1 MLWLDVS
8 TVELRVT
15 VAEYEEEEELDTL
28 VETGTLEEE
37 PCDVMLE
44 LKVELMLDTVSVVEV
59 IDEVEFRTFVVVV
72 MKWCKYSHQP
82 SQTHNPFPSPNL
94 NCGDHVGEHLQ
105 HLLDTTTLD
114 TMQHFVRWS

>member
-1 MLWLDVS
+1 MLWLVVS

-15 VAEYEEEEELDTL
+15 VAEYEEEDELDSL

-72 MKWCKYSHQP
+72 MNVVELVFLVVDMNDVVP
-82 SQTHNPFPSPNL
+82 
-94 NCGDHVGEHLQ
+94 
-105 HLLDTTTLD
+105 TTLV
-114 TMQHFVRWS
+114 TGVLE

>member
-15 VAEYEEEEELDTL
+15 VAEYEEEDELDSL

-44 LKVELMLDTVSVVEV
+44 LKVELLLDTVSEV
-59 IDEVEFRTFVVVV
+59 YV
-72 MKWCKYSHQP
+72 
-82 SQTHNPFPSPNL
+82 
-94 NCGDHVGEHLQ
+94 
-105 HLLDTTTLD
+105 
-114 TMQHFVRWS
+114 

>member
-15 VAEYEEEEELDTL
+15 VAEYEEEDELDSL

-44 LKVELMLDTVSVVEV
+44 LKVELLLVDTVSEVEV
-59 IDEVEFRTFVVVV
+59 YV
-72 MKWCKYSHQP
+72 
-82 SQTHNPFPSPNL
+82 
-94 NCGDHVGEHLQ
+94 
-105 HLLDTTTLD
+105 
-114 TMQHFVRWS
+114 